1 MERRITLSIGILFL
15 LTVLP
20 VGGKIRAA
28 EDYPTRPI
36 NFIVP
41 LEPGA
46 AGDIL
51 SRRLI
56 QKASAVLGTPIVVVN
71 KPGAGSSIGY
81 REIHAS
87 KPDGYTIG
95 MAPVTIVTN
104 KLQGLMPLDYHDF
117 SLFGTFYTVYLSVF
131 GATKTKRPFEKIEEV
146 LSFAKS
152 HPGEVSLA
160 SGAVGQNDWV
170 AAMAFIAG
178 TGITLNVIPQAG
190 AGAVAITQVAGGH
203 ADLAITPLVAARSQV
218 EAGNVRF
225 LAVLGPHRFSKYPSV
240 PTLKEL
246 GYNIGWE
253 SPGNV
258 LGPPKIPR
266 DIADKLAKAFKAA
279 ATDPDYQKFL
289 VEQFVS
295 PLYLPPEKIVSDLD
309 EKRKLARGIMD
320 KAGVLKEK

>member
-1 MERRITLSIGILFL
+1 MKTSFKRMIGILFL
-15 LTVLP
+15 LTLLP
-20 VGGKIRAA
+20 VGKAIQAA
-28 EDYPTRPI
+28 EEYPARPI

-81 REIHAS
+81 REIYGS

-95 MAPVTIVTN
+95 MAPVTLVTN
-104 KLQGLMPLDYHDF
+104 RLQGLMTLDYRDF
-117 SLFGTFYTVYLSVF
+117 SLFGTFYTVYISVF
-131 GATKTKRPFEKIEEV
+131 GATKTKRPFKTIEEV
-146 LSFAKS
+146 ISFAKA

-170 AAMAFIAG
+170 GAMAFIAG
-178 TGITLNVIPQAG
+178 TGISLNVIPQPG
-190 AGAVAITQVAGGH
+190 AGAFAITQLAGGH

-218 EAGNVRF
+218 EGGNVRL
-225 LAVLGPHRFSKYPSV
+225 LAVMGPQRYSKYPSV

-246 GYNIGWE
+246 GYDIGWE

-258 LGPPKIPR
+258 IGPPKIPK
-266 DIADKLAKAFKAA
+266 DIADKLAKAFEVA
-279 ATDPDYQKFL
+279 ATDPEYQKFL
-289 VEQFVS
+289 LEQFVS
-295 PLYLPPEKIVSDLD
+295 PLYLPPEKIVSHLD
-309 EKRKLARGIMD
+309 EKRKLARGIME